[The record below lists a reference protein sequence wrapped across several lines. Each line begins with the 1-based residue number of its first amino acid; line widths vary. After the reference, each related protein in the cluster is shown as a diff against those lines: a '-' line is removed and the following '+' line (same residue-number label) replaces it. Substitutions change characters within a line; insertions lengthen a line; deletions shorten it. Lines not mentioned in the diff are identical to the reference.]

1 MVAFREDH
9 YACPSRRLDD
19 ALVRAAVRPRAEPGG
34 TGDAAAGL
42 LRKLDRPVQARLVA
56 VSRPIP
62 LAGVK
67 ALAGHPG
74 LPRIRVGTYR
84 IAYTV
89 RDQEL
94 ILLVACHGH
103 RSDVYDTL

>member
-1 MVAFREDH
+1 M
-9 YACPSRRLDD
+9 
-19 ALVRAAVRPRAEPGG
+19 
-34 TGDAAAGL
+34 
-42 LRKLDRPVQARLVA
+42 QARLVA
-56 VSRPIP
+56 AIAASRAIP

-74 LPRIRVGTYR
+74 LLQICVGTYR